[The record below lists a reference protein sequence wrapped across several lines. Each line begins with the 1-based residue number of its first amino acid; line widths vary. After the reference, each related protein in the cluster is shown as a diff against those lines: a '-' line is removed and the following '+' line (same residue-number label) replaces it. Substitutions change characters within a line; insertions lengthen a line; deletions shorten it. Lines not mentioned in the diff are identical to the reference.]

1 MFNDFFL
8 LGDKMPRKNKKT
20 KQKNSTIKRIPK
32 ASQKNVE
39 IQQQQIKVEIQK
51 EQQQPIMSLAEK
63 ETNNLQ
69 QYLKI
74 EISKNMAYWALLK
87 NYHNNLMNAENFTP
101 KPFNRTFK
109 DSVLDFYLNNKGT
122 NIIVDDPRFVTDVL
136 KRQSTDLNNFCYI
149 DANGYIQI
157 NQSAI
162 DNIIKNNPQNFTAQ
176 LTMQNQQLISK
187 EKEFTLRDY
196 QNIQEDIPK
205 DKMKEKILGRYN
217 AMQGNVGEI
226 LTLIFDKALYEFS
239 GAKENKI
246 HGMQTGK
253 VTVQG
258 KSIKIDTI
266 SSAEIAPRLLKKMLI
281 EIKPPKDNQVK
292 NYSSAKKYQDL
303 SKIHLQKSRASD
315 FLMKTA
321 QKTLIISEK
330 LKDNFYNAVVGY
342 EQDPKNNMY
351 KELKELMYPIFF
363 TTISLGALMGHLNNN
378 NSIQNKDFNN
388 LIGENTDL
396 NALTFFGW
404 GFDELIVLNSPAFL
418 LQILEETI
426 QQQKNPKTSVK
437 GLSLYY
443 FWFLQRAW
451 EKVNPAYL
459 SKAAFYDRKID
470 AQLDMLTAYEAI
482 KGNKDEIILRFNN
495 EKLFV

>member
-1 MFNDFFL
+1 
-8 LGDKMPRKNKKT
+8 MPRKNKKT
-20 KQKNSTIKRIPK
+20 KQKNSTTKRIPGV
-32 ASQKNVE
+32 SQKNAE

-51 EQQQPIMSLAEK
+51 EEQQPIMNLAVK

-87 NYHNNLMNAENFTP
+87 NYHNNLMNAKNFIIR
-101 KPFNRTFK
+101 PFNRTFK
-109 DSVLDFYLNNKGT
+109 DSVLDFYSQNNA
-122 NIIVDDPRFVTDVL
+122 NNMIADDPRFVTDVL

-162 DNIIKNNPQNFTAQ
+162 DNIIKNNPQNFVAQ
-176 LTMQNQQLISK
+176 LTMQNQQLITK
-187 EKEFTLRDY
+187 EKDFTLRDY
-196 QNIQEDIPK
+196 KVIQENIPK

-217 AMQGNVGEI
+217 SMQGNIGEI
-226 LTLIFDKALYEFS
+226 LTLIFDKALYEYS
-239 GAKENKI
+239 GARENKI

-266 SSAEIAPRLLKKMLI
+266 SSAEIAPRLLKKMMI
-281 EIKPPKDNQVK
+281 EIKLKDNQVK
-292 NYSSAKKYQDL
+292 NYSSAKKYQNL

-330 LKDNFYNAVVGY
+330 LKDNFYHAVVGY
-342 EQDPKNNMY
+342 EQNPENNMY

-378 NSIQNKDFNN
+378 NNNSIQNKDFNN
-388 LIGENTDL
+388 LIGKNTDL

-437 GLSLYY
+437 GLALYN
-443 FWFLQRAW
+443 FWFLQKAW
-451 EKVNPAYL
+451 EKINPAYL

-470 AQLDMLTAYEAI
+470 AHLDMLTAYETIA
-482 KGNKDEIILRFNN
+482 GNKNETILRFNN
-495 EKLFV
+495 EKLFM

>member
-1 MFNDFFL
+1 
-8 LGDKMPRKNKKT
+8 MPRKNKKT
-20 KQKNSTIKRIPK
+20 KQKNSTTKRIP
-32 ASQKNVE
+32 AVSQKNVE

-87 NYHNNLMNAENFTP
+87 NYHNNLMNTKNFIIR
-101 KPFNRTFK
+101 PFNRTFK
-109 DSVLDFYLNNKGT
+109 DSVLDFYSQNNA
-122 NIIVDDPRFVTDVL
+122 NNMIVDDSRFITDVL
-136 KRQSTDLNNFCYI
+136 KRQPTNLNNFCYI

-162 DNIIKNNPQNFTAQ
+162 DNIIKNNPQNFVAQ

-342 EQDPKNNMY
+342 EQNPENNMY
-351 KELKELMYPIFF
+351 KELKELMYPVFF

-437 GLSLYY
+437 GLALYN

-451 EKVNPAYL
+451 EKIKPAYL

-470 AQLDMLTAYEAI
+470 AHLDMLTAYETIA
-482 KGNKDEIILRFNN
+482 GNKNETILRFNN
-495 EKLFV
+495 EKLFM